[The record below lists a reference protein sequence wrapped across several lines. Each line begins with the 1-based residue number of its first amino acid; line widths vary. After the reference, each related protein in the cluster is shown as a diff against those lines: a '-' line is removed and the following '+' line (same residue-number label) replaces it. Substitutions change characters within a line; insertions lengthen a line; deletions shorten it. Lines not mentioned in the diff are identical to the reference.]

1 MFLPKLSTF
10 FIAPVFDKLEFF
22 IQLYDGLGMIALIV
36 PLLVKF
42 RSAFCL
48 HIYFQEIRQANKQL
62 LGKLYTDQLYLERLL
77 ENPVINHVSLGE
89 EKIDIVQK
97 RVKFGLGLDFFNIQ

>member
-1 MFLPKLSTF
+1 
-10 FIAPVFDKLEFF
+10 
-22 IQLYDGLGMIALIV
+22 MIALIV

-48 HIYFQEIRQANKQL
+48 QYFQEIRQANKQL

-97 RVKFGLGLDFFNIQ
+97 RVKFGLGLDIFNIQ